1 MRFLAMNLLEQ
12 NDITTEELGGPLERS
27 FRLPGPVP
35 RPLLRGR
42 AEYAGLEASLLPLAA
57 LPRLP

>member
-1 MRFLAMNLLEQ
+1 MNLLEQ

-35 RPLLRGR
+35 RPLLQGR
-42 AEYAGLEASLLPLAA
+42 AEYAGLEASLLPPAA